1 MAPSPYQHYI
11 WALGHFVVLLTTT
24 WYLKAYVTFQSSG
37 YAWWYKASFLGSI
50 TSYAIVCYKSLG
62 VPQPNIAYVQRAL
75 LDENVQYFLMAI
87 LWWSSRPLPL
97 ALVPYFVFSLFHALS
112 FARTNIIPKVF
123 PPTAAAPGPNGAT
136 ANGPPVPALSR
147 TIQVW
152 VKANYDT
159 AMMLVARLELLILL
173 RAVLGVFFLQNSLLV
188 PLAFSHFLRS
198 RYYSSAF
205 TRNAVHTSSIFV
217 EELVNKPGN
226 PPLVK
231 KVYDVAKAAVIRWGN
246 ARVLEPQPAPDTPRR

>member
-1 MAPSPYQHYI
+1 
-11 WALGHFVVLLTTT
+11 
-24 WYLKAYVTFQSSG
+24 
-37 YAWWYKASFLGSI
+37 
-50 TSYAIVCYKSLG
+50 
-62 VPQPNIAYVQRAL
+62 
-75 LDENVQYFLMAI
+75 MAI

-188 PLAFSHFLRS
+188 PLAFSYFLRS